1 MTLQQPPVPA
11 TTPEQAVG
19 DELARLIR
27 SRFSIV
33 YVDTHE
39 EARAEGILVGAA
51 RTSGRRCWTWTI
63 SGGLLRTGQATS
75 DARTTDPEQALRHI
89 AQQPGDDVFVMCDL
103 ARHVQQDPKVER
115 LLRDIAK
122 DTEATVVLLG
132 PHDAIPGALRH
143 VAAEYT
149 LPRPDLAL
157 IDAHLRS
164 RLATAGREHGI
175 RHLLDEPG
183 MADLAAQ
190 LRGLTLE
197 QVDQVLLHLL
207 HDDGVLD
214 VHDLVRAASEKAR
227 MLAAS
232 GVVTLESPTHGLD
245 WVAGFEN
252 LKSWVASR
260 TRAFEPDAVAFGLT
274 PPRGLLLTG
283 VPGCGKSFV
292 SKAIAHTWRMPLLRL
307 DAGSLYD
314 AFVGAS
320 ERNLREALATA
331 GALAPSVLWIDE
343 IEKGF
348 GSSGPSESDGGLAY
362 RLLGTLATWMQER
375 PHPVFLLATSND
387 ISKLPPELTRQGR
400 FDETFFVDLPDR
412 LAREHLYRLQLART
426 GRHHDSF
433 DCAVLADATE
443 GFSGAELEQSVTNAL
458 YAAFAEGREVTTQDI
473 AREIAATRP
482 LSVVSPEA
490 ISRIRDWGTRHAR
503 PA

>member
-1 MTLQQPPVPA
+1 MSVQQPSVPG
-11 TTPEQAVG
+11 TLPEPALG

-39 EARAEGILVGAA
+39 EARAEGILIGAA
-51 RTSGRRCWTWTI
+51 RASGRHCWTWTL
-63 SGGLLRTGQATS
+63 SGGLLRHGQATGDPS
-75 DARTTDPEQALRHI
+75 TCDPEQALRLI
-89 AQQPGDDVFVMCDL
+89 AQQDGDDVFVMCDL
-103 ARHVQQDPKVER
+103 ARHAQQDAKVER

-122 DTEATVVLLG
+122 DTAATVVLLG
-132 PHDAIPGALRH
+132 PHDAIPGGLRH
-143 VAAEYT
+143 IAAEYQ
-149 LPRPDLAL
+149 LPRPDVNL
-157 IDAHLRS
+157 IDAHVRA
-164 RLATAGREHGI
+164 RLAAAGREHGI

-214 VHDLVRAASEKAR
+214 ASDLVRAASEKAR

-232 GVVTLESPTHGLD
+232 GIVTLESPTHGLE
-245 WVAGFEN
+245 WVAGFDN
-252 LKSWVASR
+252 VKAWVGSR
-260 TRAFEPDAVAFGLT
+260 SRAFEPDAVAFGLT

-292 SKAIAHTWRMPLLRL
+292 AKAIAHTWRMPLLRL

-314 AFVGAS
+314 SFIGAS
-320 ERNLREALATA
+320 ERNLRDALATA

-348 GSSGPSESDGGLAY
+348 GSTGPSESDGGLGY

-412 LAREHLYRLQLART
+412 LAREHLYRLQLARA
-426 GRHHDSF
+426 GRHHERF
-433 DCAVLADATE
+433 DCALLAESTD

-458 YAAFAEGREVTTQDI
+458 YAAFAEDREVTTADI
-473 AREIAATRP
+473 AREVAATRP
-482 LSVVSPEA
+482 LSVVAPDA
-490 ISRIRDWGTRHAR
+490 IHRIRAWGMQHAR